1 MMEWNENPK
10 QGGKGTAFLR
20 PDGHLCS
27 WLQAIHPPQTRKLT
41 GRAGKSTMNESV
53 DAFPMG
59 KSGIFQLVIRFFF
72 PGCLVMKKHPQV
84 WWVLAISLLVLEG
97 LKGWGKTTKKKAFC
111 LSSLC
116 FLKTFFYEGLQ
127 KLPFKSFL
135 WCFSLCVPVVFRCFS
150 LLFPPL
156 SSPPCRCPVRH
167 GSTFWA
173 WQWTGLTVALAWAHD
188 WCRARCR
195 WLSSSMPGRRC
206 STWGWF
212 FLGGEDLETVV
223 GKNPW
228 W

>member
-1 MMEWNENPK
+1 M
-10 QGGKGTAFLR
+10 TS
-20 PDGHLCS
+20 GHT
-27 WLQAIHPPQTRKLT
+27 PPATRKLT

-59 KSGIFQLVIRFFF
+59 KWGIYQLVIRFFF
-72 PGCLVMKKHPQV
+72 PGCMVMKKHPQV

-97 LKGWGKTTKKKAFC
+97 LAGWRKNHQKKAF
-111 LSSLC
+111 
-116 FLKTFFYEGLQ
+116 FLA
-127 KLPFKSFL
+127 PFVFQNLFL
-135 WCFSLCVPVVFRCFS
+135 WGAPTIAFEPFSLVFFVVVSFPCCSF
-150 LLFPPL
+150 LFPPL

-206 STWGWF
+206 YTWGWYF
-212 FLGGEDLETVV
+212 FGRGRLGEGCWEKSVV
-223 GKNPW
+223 VVVK
-228 W
+228 